1 MEFIEFIIFIIGC
14 VLSHIAGIFLCA
26 FIAGIIN
33 GILLLREAKNNYNQN
48 VNEAKNAEQT
58 LEIIDENKD
67 NSNTSEKQEIL
78 NTKVKQLIE
87 ESIDFEKSIKDTRE
101 KLNDIYNSLC

>member
-1 MEFIEFIIFIIGC
+1 MEFIEFAIFMIGC
-14 VLSHIAGIFLCA
+14 TLSHIAGIFLCA
-26 FIAGIIN
+26 FVAGIIN
-33 GILLLREAKNNYNQN
+33 GILLLREAKNNEQN
-48 VNEAKNAEQT
+48 ANEVKNVEQT